1 MTRNW
6 RKQPSGCWWSFSP
19 GFKTKTKTLAWIL
32 EIETDKKKKH
42 IQISG
47 PFKILVTSPRKKFIQ
62 IFWQKSAKKWIKFF
76 WKMSW
81 NRLTG
86 ERLFSDRGE
95 MKNWI
100 LAGNL
105 KLELGISECLTRKV
119 ILTFESTSRVEQ
131 LERPNRNFKVLY
143 LFSRRVEEFRSYKND
158 CGPLKEVL
166 MGFASFSTPCPT
178 STP

>member
-6 RKQPSGCWWSFSP
+6 RKQPRGCWWSFSP
-19 GFKTKTKTLAWIL
+19 GFKTKTKPLAWIL

-86 ERLFSDRGE
+86 ERLFFG
-95 MKNWI
+95 
-100 LAGNL
+100 
-105 KLELGISECLTRKV
+105 
-119 ILTFESTSRVEQ
+119 
-131 LERPNRNFKVLY
+131 
-143 LFSRRVEEFRSYKND
+143 SRRNEKLDIGGKFETWTWNLRMLD
-158 CGPLKEVL
+158 KEGYFDLWIDLQSWATWKAKSKFQGALFV
-166 MGFASFSTPCPT
+166 
-178 STP
+178 